1 MHCSVDGSRDILT
14 DKGNEWPMV
23 YECSVWFISSD
34 GVCLFWLTNI
44 FWQFLVL
51 ITALI
56 WKKKTLF
63 GAKSVF
69 CVQTRYCEILAEGV
83 VFFWFCAFVC
93 FIFLIF
99 FFFPLVQLKP
109 KSSFSFRPVPLSL
122 VCQSVC
128 SHHLSV
134 PHLRLWSGSSLP
146 RHRRSSKSRKH
157 VAAASVRSSQP
168 QRSVTADQ

>member
-1 MHCSVDGSRDILT
+1 MNVQCGSSAATVFVFSDLLTFLDIFGF
-14 DKGNEWPMV
+14 DH
-23 YECSVWFISSD
+23 SSY
-34 GVCLFWLTNI
+34 LE
-44 FWQFLVL
+44 
-51 ITALI
+51 
-56 WKKKTLF
+56 KKLF

-69 CVQTRYCEILAEGV
+69 CVQTRHCEILAEGV

-93 FIFLIF
+93 FTFFNLI

-109 KSSFSFRPVPLSL
+109 KSSFSFRAVPLSL

-134 PHLRLWSGSSLP
+134 PHLRLWSGSSSP

-157 VAAASVRSSQP
+157 VAAASVRVLSLSD
-168 QRSVTADQ
+168 R